1 MRQASGLCS
10 PEPDHAALPWQ
21 LSLPLADQAP
31 IFLHRVDVAR
41 GESGGDV
48 DFSVGHALVDLE
60 LGDRPSVNEGKKQTA
75 APLDAQGVEGDP
87 AVAIELK
94 QRTVGSLHRR

>member
-1 MRQASGLCS
+1 MRQTSRLCS

-31 IFLHRVDVAR
+31 IFLHRVDVGR

-48 DFSVGHALVDLE
+48 DFSVGHALVDFE
-60 LGDRPSVNEGKKQTA
+60 LGDRPSVDQGKKETA
-75 APLDAQGVEGDP
+75 AALDA
-87 AVAIELK
+87 
-94 QRTVGSLHRR
+94 